1 VTTEQGNSMPFAK
14 WTLYDAGLQTALIA
28 RWPGMV
34 EPGAETDAMVE
45 YVDMLPTFV
54 EAAGGTPDA
63 TLDGRSFLP
72 VLRGEASSHKA
83 FVYGIQTT
91 RGTNDAPPFF
101 GIRSVR
107 SDRYKLIV
115 NFTPEVTLTNACT
128 TSPEFRSWVAK
139 AKAGDADA
147 ADKVRRYQHRPAV
160 ELYDLQEDPFEWE
173 NLVDDPAHAATVAA
187 LRAKLEAWM
196 TSQGDLGQATELAAH
211 ERQLRGKGK
220 R

>member
-1 VTTEQGNSMPFAK
+1 
-14 WTLYDAGLQTALIA
+14 
-28 RWPGMV
+28 
-34 EPGAETDAMVE
+34 
-45 YVDMLPTFV
+45 
-54 EAAGGTPDA
+54 
-63 TLDGRSFLP
+63 LP
-72 VLRGEASSHKA
+72 VLRGDATDHKRL
-83 FVYGIQTT
+83 VYGIQTT
-91 RGTNDAPPFF
+91 RGTIDAPPYY
-101 GIRSVR
+101 GSRSVR

-173 NLVDDPAHAATVAA
+173 NLAEDPAHAETVAT
-187 LRAKLEAWM
+187 LRGELEAWM
-196 TSQGDLGQATELAAH
+196 TSQGDLGQATELAAN
-211 ERQLRGKGK
+211 ERQRRGKGK